1 MAESFN
7 LNTFLNEYKTY
18 ANRQYTA
25 AENGKAAME
34 QRAIEQA
41 QRAIAEQPQFLSL
54 TLKEKLAEV
63 GIGEMVMQQI
73 ADTAINIVTGPINPF
88 LEYLKKNDIVLDQ
101 EKLTFAIQS
110 DAKQMFF
117 AKQALAEDAA
127 SRSPLEQRF
136 VYDM

>member
-18 ANRQYTA
+18 GNRQYTA

-41 QRAIAEQPQFLSL
+41 QKAIAEEPRLLSL

-73 ADTAINIVTGPINPF
+73 GETALNIITGPINPF
-88 LEYLKKNDIVLDQ
+88 LEYLKENQIVLD
-101 EKLTFAIQS
+101 EAELTARIQV

-127 SRSPLEQRF
+127 SRIPVAQRF